1 MVSSRDITHFQRDL
15 EMQDENDVCSRLTLV
30 RYSYDHISLL
40 HVPNNPLNTREGI
53 SQELSSLR

>member
-1 MVSSRDITHFQRDL
+1 
-15 EMQDENDVCSRLTLV
+15 MQDENDVCSSLALV

-40 HVPNNPLNTREGI
+40 HVLNNPLNTRKDF

>member
-1 MVSSRDITHFQRDL
+1 MVSSRDIAHFQRDL
-15 EMQDENDVCSRLTLV
+15 EMPNENDVYSSLTLI

-40 HVPNNPLNTREGI
+40 HVLNNPLDTREGI